1 MRNRPIVLFELN
13 GVLIHYERNHTDVFK
28 RVKLR
33 NGVMHLL
40 RLKKR
45 FRVGVFSTMSPHVTE
60 TCVRELE
67 SRIGYGFKFDL
78 VMHSIHCNPC
88 PKRVRRHWLD
98 MTKPID
104 KYFDLDQVVVFDT
117 TNAWYDP
124 RFDNNV
130 VLMNP
135 YIIPE
140 QMDMDFCVLIDI
152 IINTTKH
159 CEDFKS
165 VAIFIKDLFET
176 MNRSYHT
183 QINPWFVSNQL
194 NKNKAV
200 AN

>member
-1 MRNRPIVLFELN
+1 
-13 GVLIHYERNHTDVFK
+13 
-28 RVKLR
+28 
-33 NGVMHLL
+33 
-40 RLKKR
+40 
-45 FRVGVFSTMSPHVTE
+45 
-60 TCVRELE
+60 
-67 SRIGYGFKFDL
+67 
-78 VMHSIHCNPC
+78 
-88 PKRVRRHWLD
+88 

-152 IINTTKH
+152 VINTTKR

-165 VAIFIKDLFET
+165 AAIFIKDLFET